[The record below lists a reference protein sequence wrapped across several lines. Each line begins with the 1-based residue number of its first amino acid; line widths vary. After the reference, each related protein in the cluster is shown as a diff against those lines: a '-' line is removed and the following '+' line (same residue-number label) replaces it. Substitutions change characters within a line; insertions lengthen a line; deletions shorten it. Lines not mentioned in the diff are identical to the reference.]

1 MLSLSVPIIQYID
14 IYNLLAADFLII
26 IISFLIIKEIYAVIK
41 ILQKINKSYLKS
53 TNN

>member
-26 IISFLIIKEIYAVIK
+26 VSFLIIKEIYAVIK